1 LIIAGNVYDQ
11 TGDLVIAID
20 TSGSQTV
27 EELKVIAGRIE
38 EIVDVINPR
47 SVVVIY
53 CDSTINGEPQV
64 FERGED
70 IKLEERGG
78 GGTAFNPPF
87 NWVEHEGLDPHALIY
102 FTDGLG
108 SVGPDARH
116 DFTDPDYPV
125 FWITTFDAPSF
136 AGCEEFGEV
145 IEVRDR
151 NY

>member
-1 LIIAGNVYDQ
+1 M
-11 TGDLVIAID
+11 
-20 TSGSQTV
+20 S
-27 EELKVIAGRIE
+27 LKH
-38 EIVDVINPR
+38 
-47 SVVVIY
+47 S
-53 CDSTINGEPQV
+53 S
-64 FERGED
+64 GED

-87 NWVEHEGLDPHALIY
+87 NWVDHAGLDPHALIY